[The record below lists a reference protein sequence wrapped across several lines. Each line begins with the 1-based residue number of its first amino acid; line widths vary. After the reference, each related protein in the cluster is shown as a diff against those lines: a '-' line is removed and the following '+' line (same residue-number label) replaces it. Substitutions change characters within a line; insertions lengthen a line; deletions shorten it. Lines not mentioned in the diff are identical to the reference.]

1 MRSADEVRRWLTGAV
16 AEILGAPSRRIDAR
30 ASFRSHGLDS
40 AAAAVLVA
48 RLAAW
53 IGRSVPLTALWE
65 HPSVV
70 ELAAHLAGEAR
81 PEAQA
86 MRVAASDEPVA
97 IVGLACRFPGGASS
111 PAALWRLL
119 SDEVDAIA
127 PIPPHRLDLEAL
139 ARLEAATGEST
150 AREGGFLAE
159 VDGFDPLFFGM
170 SPREAA
176 VCDPQQR
183 VALEL
188 AWEAL
193 EDAGVAP
200 GSRVGSPTG
209 VFVGALWHDFA
220 LLLARAGLTAIEQ
233 HTATGL
239 SHAVIANRVSYALG
253 LEGPSMAVD
262 TACSAS
268 LVAVHLACESLRRGE
283 STLALAGG
291 VNLILAPDS
300 MVQMARFGA
309 RSPTGRC
316 RSFDAAGDGYVRAEG
331 AGLVVLEPLARALA
345 AGRRIYGLVRGS
357 AVNNDGRSNGL
368 TAPSPRAQRAVLAA
382 ACARAGVEPASIDYV
397 EAHGTGTRLGDPIE
411 ASALAA
417 VYGPGRARPL
427 RIGSIKTNI
436 GHTEAAAGIA
446 GLMKTALALHH
457 AALPANLHFRT
468 GNPDIDFAALKLA
481 VQDRGEPWPTRE
493 GPARA
498 GVSSFGFG
506 GTNAH
511 AVLEAAPRPES
522 IVALAAGSE
531 AELRALAVEA
541 AARRAVE
548 DPSEVSAQPSGG
560 PFRLAIAGRGAALR
574 DGLAAFGRGEAA
586 PGLVTGV
593 AASRRP
599 VLVFSG
605 QGGQWLGMGRALSA
619 SSPAARAVL
628 LACEREVAAQ
638 VGWSLLDE
646 LWAPQQASRLR
657 EADVVQPLLFAVQ
670 VAIAAAWR
678 AHGVVPAAIVGHSA
692 GEVAAAHVAG
702 ALDLADAVRVICLR
716 GRLTRRIAGLGGVM
730 LIERPAAEVAA
741 QIVESAG
748 VTIAAHNSPQATV
761 VSGAR
766 AALERLA
773 EECRKAEIPCALVE
787 AAYAAHGP
795 QVEPLLDELVA
806 GLGGIV
812 AMPTQVP
819 LVSTVTG
826 AAIDGRALG
835 ASYWARNLRAPVAFA
850 AAIDGLVRGGADLF
864 LEAGPHPVLAPA
876 LQQCLAHAGR
886 EGHAIASMRREG
898 PGAGELAAA
907 AAALWTL
914 GVRIAAIDGP
924 GEEAGRLPVEAREA
938 VAGPRLV
945 PVEAQEAVAG
955 TRLVPV
961 EAREAVAGPR
971 LVPVEGAAARRRGAV
986 RVFEEPGDEAAGLRL
1001 LPVSAHTREAL
1012 RERVAGLVAALT
1024 EPAAPGLDDL
1034 CHTAALGREH
1044 LAHRVAVVAET
1055 TDGLRERL
1063 AGALASGADAGGPA
1077 LRSPRVALVFPGQ
1090 GGAWA
1095 GMGRELLA
1103 GEPAFRRALYACDAA
1118 IGRHAGFSVAEALAR
1133 GEAPEDAARVQPL
1146 LFAVQVALA
1155 RTWAAYGV
1163 EPAAVVGHSMGEVAA
1178 AHVAGALT
1186 LDDAARLIARR
1197 SRLIGSLAGRGTMA
1211 LVDATPAA
1219 LELALARHAGR
1230 VSVAARNGP
1239 RSFLL
1244 AGEAAALT
1252 AIVGEFQATGAFAR
1266 LTGLP
1271 FPIHCALSRPIAG
1284 ALAHDLAGV
1293 APQRG
1298 HIPIYS
1304 TLLGRRIDG
1313 AEMDADYWLRHAL
1326 EPVRFHEQ
1334 TRALLDDGVDVLLE
1348 VGPHPVLAH
1357 ACEQTIAEHGA
1368 PARVLS
1374 SLRRGGGRAHL
1385 LEVLARLYQRG
1396 LAVAWPA
1403 VLPRAGSIVSLPTYP
1418 FQRRRLWPAALAG
1431 GETDVGPARAE
1442 ASGQSELVALAE
1454 ALAREPSA
1462 PRIEQFVQR
1471 VAGELLALAPGA
1483 LSPTLSLRRLGLDSL
1498 GAMRLG
1504 NRVREAL
1511 RVEAPAPLFLEDR
1524 SVAALALALAELA
1537 AQGRGRVAS
1546 AGELAAAMEEEGL

>member
-1 MRSADEVRRWLTGAV
+1 MRSSDEVRRWLAGTV
-16 AEILGAPSRRIDAR
+16 AELLGEPARRIDAR

-40 AAAAVLVA
+40 AAAAI
-48 RLAAW
+48 LATKLSAW
-53 IGRSVPLTALWE
+53 IGLQVPLTALWE
-65 HPSVV
+65 HPSIV
-70 ELAAHLAGEAR
+70 ELAAHVVSEAR
-81 PEAQA
+81 PQA
-86 MRVAASDEPVA
+86 LAARVVAGDEPVA

-111 PAALWRLL
+111 PGSLWRLL
-119 SDEVDAIA
+119 CDGVDAIA
-127 PIPPHRLDLEAL
+127 PIPPGRLDLDAL
-139 ARLEAATGEST
+139 ARLEAATGEAT
-150 AREGGFLAE
+150 AREGGFLGA
-159 VDGFDPLFFGM
+159 VDGFDPLFFGL

-176 VCDPQQR
+176 LSDPQQR
-183 VALEL
+183 VMLEL

-193 EDAGVAP
+193 EDAGVAA
-200 GSRVGSPTG
+200 GSLVGSPTG

-220 LLLARAGLTAIEQ
+220 SLLARAGLAAIEQ

-239 SHAVIANRVSYALG
+239 SHAVIANRISYALG

-331 AGLVVLEPLARALA
+331 AGLVALEPLGRALA

-357 AVNNDGRSNGL
+357 AINNDGRSNGL
-368 TAPSPRAQRAVLAA
+368 TAPNPRAQRAVLAA
-382 ACARAGVEPASIDYV
+382 ACARAGVEPASVDYV

-427 RIGSIKTNI
+427 RIGSIKTNV

-457 AALPANLHFRT
+457 RVLPASLHFRT
-468 GNPDIDFAALKLA
+468 PNPDIDFTALKLA
-481 VQDRGEPWPTRE
+481 VQDRREAWPE
-493 GPARA
+493 SDGPARA

-511 AVLEAAPRPES
+511 ALLEAPPRPLRV
-522 IVALAAGSE
+522 VALAAASA
-531 AELRALAVEA
+531 AERVALAGEA
-541 AARRAVE
+541 AVRLANGGEIDR
-548 DPSEVSAQPSGG
+548 PSDA
-560 PFRLAIAGRGAALR
+560 PFRLAIVGPGAAAMGE
-574 DGLAAFGRGEAA
+574 GLAAFGRGEAA
-586 PGLVTGV
+586 PGLWIGEAVP
-593 AASRRP
+593 RRP

-605 QGGQWLGMGRALSA
+605 QGGQWLGMGRALLA
-619 SSPAARAVL
+619 DSPAARAVL
-628 LACEREVAAQ
+628 LACDRLVAAE

-646 LWAPQQASRLR
+646 LWAPPQASRLR

-670 VAIAAAWR
+670 VAIAAAWQ
-678 AHGVVPAAIVGHSA
+678 AQGVVPRAIVGHSA

-702 ALDLADAVRVICLR
+702 VLDLADAVRVICLR
-716 GRLTRRIAGLGGVM
+716 GRLTRRIAGRGGVM
-730 LIERPAAEVAA
+730 LVERAAAEVEALL
-741 QIVESAG
+741 VDHAG

-761 VSGAR
+761 VSGDR

-773 EECRKAEIPCALVE
+773 EACRRSEIGCAMVE

-795 QVEPLLDELVA
+795 QVEPLLAEMVA
-806 GLGGIV
+806 GLDGVV

-819 LVSTVTG
+819 LISTVTG

-835 ASYWARNLRAPVAFA
+835 PTYWARNLRAPVAFA
-850 AAIDGLVRGGADLF
+850 AAVEGLARAGADLF
-864 LEAGPHPVLAPA
+864 LETGPHPVLVPS
-876 LQQCLAHAGR
+876 LQQCLAGAGQGGR
-886 EGHAIASMRREG
+886 AIASMRRDG
-898 PGAGELAAA
+898 PGAGALTAAA
-907 AAALWTL
+907 AELWTL
-914 GVRIAAIDGP
+914 GVRIAA
-924 GEEAGRLPVEAREA
+924 VEGREA
-938 VAGPRLV
+938 AGDEAPRLV
-945 PVEAQEAVAG
+945 PV
-955 TRLVPV
+955 
-961 EAREAVAGPR
+961 
-971 LVPVEGAAARRRGAV
+971 
-986 RVFEEPGDEAAGLRL
+986 
-1001 LPVSAHTREAL
+1001 SAHSREAL

-1024 EPAAPGLDDL
+1024 ESAAPGLDDL
-1034 CHTAALGREH
+1034 GHTAALGRDH
-1044 LAHRVAVVAET
+1044 LAHRVAVVADT
-1055 TDGLRERL
+1055 TEGLRERL
-1063 AGALASGADAGGPA
+1063 AGALASGADAGAPVE
-1077 LRSPRVALVFPGQ
+1077 RPPRIALVFPGQ

-1103 GEPAFRRALYACDAA
+1103 SEPAFRRALYACDAA
-1118 IGRHAGFSVAEALAR
+1118 IERHAGFSVAEALLR
-1133 GEAPEDAARVQPL
+1133 GEATDEAARLQPL

-1163 EPAAVVGHSMGEVAA
+1163 EPVAVVGHSMGEVAA
-1178 AHVAGALT
+1178 AHVAGALG
-1186 LDDAARLIARR
+1186 LDEAARLIVRR
-1197 SRLIGSLAGRGTMA
+1197 SRQIGALVGRGTMA
-1211 LVDATPAA
+1211 LVEATPAT
-1219 LELALARHAGR
+1219 LEPALARYPGR
-1230 VSVAARNGP
+1230 VSVAARNSP

-1244 AGEAAALT
+1244 AGEAAALA
-1252 AIVGEFQATGAFAR
+1252 AIVAEFQAAGAFAR

-1284 ALAHDLAGV
+1284 ALAQDLAGIT
-1293 APQRG
+1293 PRCGQ
-1298 HIPIYS
+1298 IPIYS
-1304 TLLGRRIDG
+1304 TLLGRPIDG

-1368 PARVLS
+1368 PALVLA

-1403 VLPRAGSIVSLPTYP
+1403 VLPRGGSIVSLPTYP

-1431 GETDVGPARAE
+1431 GAIEVGPTGAE
-1442 ASGQSELVALAE
+1442 APAQTELAALAA
-1454 ALAREPSA
+1454 ALGAKPST
-1462 PRIEQFVQR
+1462 PQIEQFLR
-1471 VAGELLALAPGA
+1471 AVAGELLALSPSA

-1498 GAMRLG
+1498 GAMRLA

-1511 RVEAPAPLFLEDR
+1511 RVEAPAPLFLADR
-1524 SVAALALALAELA
+1524 SLAALALALAERA

>member
-1 MRSADEVRRWLTGAV
+1 MRSADEVRRWLTGTV

-40 AAAAVLVA
+40 AAAAILVS
-48 RLAAW
+48 RLSAW
-53 IGRSVPLTALWE
+53 LGRSVPLTALWE
-65 HPSVV
+65 HPSIV
-70 ELAAHLAGEAR
+70 ELTAHLVGEAR
-81 PEAQA
+81 PQVQGA
-86 MRVAASDEPVA
+86 RVTAGDEPVA
-97 IVGLACRFPGGASS
+97 IVGLSCRFPGGASS

-119 SDEVDAIA
+119 IDEVDAIA
-127 PIPPHRLDLEAL
+127 PIPPHRLDLDAL

-150 AREGGFLAE
+150 AREGGFLGA
-159 VDGFDPLFFGM
+159 VDGFDPLFFGV

-183 VALEL
+183 LALEL

-200 GSRVGSPTG
+200 SSLVGSPTG

-220 LLLARAGLTAIEQ
+220 LLLARAGLAAIEQ

-309 RSPTGRC
+309 RSPSGRC

-331 AGLVVLEPLARALA
+331 AGLVVLEPLGRALA

-457 AALPANLHFRT
+457 AALPASLHFRT
-468 GNPDIDFAALKLA
+468 GNPDIDFAGLKLA
-481 VQDRGEPWPTRE
+481 VQDRRESWPASE

-511 AVLEAAPRPES
+511 AVLEAAPQAER

-531 AELRALAVEA
+531 AALAALAREA
-541 AARRAVE
+541 EARLAGGAALERPGDAPV
-548 DPSEVSAQPSGG
+548 
-560 PFRLAIAGRGAALR
+560 RLAIAGRSAAVLR
-574 DGLAAFGRGEAA
+574 EGLAAFGRGEAA
-586 PGLVTGV
+586 PGLALGV
-593 AASRRP
+593 ARPRRP

-605 QGGQWLGMGRALSA
+605 QGGQWLGMGRALLA

-628 LACEREVAAQ
+628 LACEREVAAR

-646 LWAPQQASRLR
+646 LSAPPQASRLR

-678 AHGVVPAAIVGHSA
+678 AQGVVPAAIVGHSA

-716 GRLTRRIAGLGGVM
+716 GQLTRRIAGLGGVM
-730 LIERPAAEVAA
+730 LIERSAEEVTALLA
-741 QIVESAG
+741 EFAG
-748 VTIAAHNSPQATV
+748 VTIAAHNSPRATV
-761 VSGAR
+761 VSGER
-766 AALERLA
+766 AMLERLA
-773 EECRKAEIPCALVE
+773 ERCRREEIGCAVIE

-795 QVEPLLDELVA
+795 QVEPLLDELA
-806 GLGGIV
+806 RGLEGVV

-819 LVSTVTG
+819 LISTVTG
-826 AAIDGRALG
+826 AEIDGRALAAG
-835 ASYWARNLRAPVAFA
+835 YWARNLRAPVAFA
-850 AAIDGLVRGGADLF
+850 AAIEGLARDGADLF
-864 LEAGPHPVLAPA
+864 LEAGPHPVLGPA

-886 EGHAIASMRREG
+886 EGQVVASMRRDG
-898 PGAGELAAA
+898 PGAGELTAAA
-907 AAALWTL
+907 ATLWTL
-914 GVRIAAIDGP
+914 GVRVAAI
-924 GEEAGRLPVEAREA
+924 EGREPVA
-938 VAGPRLV
+938 
-945 PVEAQEAVAG
+945 
-955 TRLVPV
+955 
-961 EAREAVAGPR
+961 
-971 LVPVEGAAARRRGAV
+971 
-986 RVFEEPGDEAAGLRL
+986 EAASV
-1001 LPVSAHTREAL
+1001 LPVSGHTREAL

-1024 EPAAPGLDDL
+1024 DAAAPALDDL
-1034 CHTAALGREH
+1034 CHTAALGRDH
-1044 LAHRVAVVAET
+1044 LAHRVAVVADT
-1055 TDGLRERL
+1055 MDGLRERL
-1063 AGALASGADAGGPA
+1063 AGALASGADAGAPA
-1077 LRSPRVALVFPGQ
+1077 ERPPRVALVFPGQ

-1103 GEPAFRRALYACDAA
+1103 QEPAFRRALYACDAA
-1118 IGRHAGFSVAEALAR
+1118 IERHAGFSVAAALAR
-1133 GEAPEDAARVQPL
+1133 GEAPDDAARVQPL

-1155 RTWAAYGV
+1155 RTWAAWGV
-1163 EPAAVVGHSMGEVAA
+1163 EPVAVVGHSMGEVAA
-1178 AHVAGALT
+1178 AHVAGALA
-1186 LDDAARLIARR
+1186 LDDAARLIVRR
-1197 SRLIGSLAGRGTMA
+1197 SRRIGSLAGRGTMA
-1211 LVDATPAA
+1211 LVDATPATLERA
-1219 LELALARHAGR
+1219 LVRHAGH

-1244 AGEAAALT
+1244 AGEAAALA
-1252 AIVGEFQATGAFAR
+1252 AIVAEFQAAGAFAR

-1284 ALAHDLAGV
+1284 ALAQDLAGI

-1298 HIPIYS
+1298 RVPIYS
-1304 TLLGRRIDG
+1304 TLLGRPIDG

-1357 ACEQTIAEHGA
+1357 ACEQTIAERGA
-1368 PARVLS
+1368 PALVLS

-1431 GETDVGPARAE
+1431 GEAELGPVRAE
-1442 ASGQSELVALAE
+1442 APAQPELAALAE
-1454 ALAREPSA
+1454 ALGAEPSA
-1462 PRIEQFVQR
+1462 PRIERFVQL
-1471 VAGELLALAPGA
+1471 VAGELLALAPAA

-1498 GAMRLG
+1498 GAMRLA

-1546 AGELAAAMEEEGL
+1546 ASELAAAMEEEGL